1 MAIKIAISL
10 TALSLIQIGMAEVWD
25 RKGSAPIVGQDRQAH
40 YLFIPHHCRI
50 TARWVGR
57 GVVARL
63 VWWRWFS
70 TQYEAETFVFSRIYC
85 NIRKPLM
92 PIRYPIAFRGMA
104 RLSGCSAW
112 RLKVPKIEHLTHPK
126 PYIVPKPDALPKP
139 FACFSLICSSRNL
152 MSCRNSVFFRNLLIV
167 SALFVQVETLCR
179 AETRCFSE
187 TFCLFQPYL
196 LKPKPSFFVEL
207 GAVVH
212 QRETSARFC
221 HQRNLQAF
229 FVTFCLFAFWRN

>member
-25 RKGSAPIVGQDRQAH
+25 RKGSAPNVGQDRQAH

-92 PIRYPIAFRGMA
+92 PIRYPIAFRGTA
-104 RLSGCSAW
+104 RPSVCSAW
-112 RLKVPKIEHLTHPK
+112 RLKVPKIERLTHPK
-126 PYIVPKPDALPKP
+126 PYIVPKPYTLPKP
-139 FACFSLICSSRNL
+139 FAYFSLICS
-152 MSCRNSVFFRNLLIV
+152 FRNPRFSWNLERLRISV
-167 SALFVQVETLCR
+167 KPRLAFVI
-179 AETRCFSE
+179 SE
-187 TFCLFQPYL
+187 TC
-196 LKPKPSFFVEL
+196 KPFSSLSAFSPFSATK
-207 GAVVH
+207 AVLRV
-212 QRETSARFC
+212 
-221 HQRNLQAF
+221 
-229 FVTFCLFAFWRN
+229 

>member
-25 RKGSAPIVGQDRQAH
+25 RKGSAPNVGQDRQAH

-70 TQYEAETFVFSRIYC
+70 TQYEAETFVFPRIYC

-92 PIRYPIAFRGMA
+92 PIRYPIAFRGTA
-104 RLSGCSAW
+104 RPSVCSAR
-112 RLKVPKIEHLTHPK
+112 RLKVPKIERLTHPK
-126 PYIVPKPDALPKP
+126 PYIVPKTPCSSETFCLFLPYLLKPKP
-139 FACFSLICSSRNL
+139 YIVPKLGAFPKIFACFSLICSSRNPI
-152 MSCRNSVFFRNLLIV
+152 SCRNPILCRNLLLV
-167 SALFVQVETLCR
+167 SALFVQVETLVFRGTWSGC
-179 AETRCFSE
+179 A
-187 TFCLFQPYL
+187 
-196 LKPKPSFFVEL
+196 
-207 GAVVH
+207 
-212 QRETSARFC
+212 SA
-221 HQRNLQAF
+221 
-229 FVTFCLFAFWRN
+229 

>member
-92 PIRYPIAFRGMA
+92 PIRYPIAFRGTA
-104 RLSGCSAW
+104 RPSGCSAW

-139 FACFSLICSSRNL
+139 FACFSLICSNRNPRFSWNL
-152 MSCRNSVFFRNLLIV
+152 ERLCISVKPRL
-167 SALFVQVETLCR
+167 AFVN
-179 AETRCFSE
+179 SE
-187 TFCLFQPYL
+187 TC
-196 LKPKPSFFVEL
+196 KPFSSLSAFSPF
-207 GAVVH
+207 GATKAVLRV
-212 QRETSARFC
+212 RETKC
-221 HQRNLQAF
+221 
-229 FVTFCLFAFWRN
+229 

>member
-92 PIRYPIAFRGMA
+92 PIRYPIAFRGTA
-104 RLSGCSAW
+104 RPSVCSAW
-112 RLKVPKIEHLTHPK
+112 RLKVPKLGAFPK
-126 PYIVPKPDALPKP
+126 L
-139 FACFSLICSSRNL
+139 FACFSLICSSRN
-152 MSCRNSVFFRNLLIV
+152 SVLFRNFLLV
-167 SALFVQVETLCR
+167 SALFVQ

-196 LKPKPSFFVEL
+196 LKAKPYIVPKTRCSSE
-207 GAVVH
+207 
-212 QRETSARFC
+212 
-221 HQRNLQAF
+221 
-229 FVTFCLFAFWRN
+229 TFCLFQSYLFKSKPYIVPKLGVFPKPFACLCLICSSRNPRFRGTWSGCASA

>member
-25 RKGSAPIVGQDRQAH
+25 RKGSAPNVGQDRQAH

-63 VWWRWFS
+63 VWRWFS

-92 PIRYPIAFRGMA
+92 PIRYPIAFRGTA
-104 RLSGCSAW
+104 RPSVCSAW
-112 RLKVPKIEHLTHPK
+112 RLKVPKLGAFPK
-126 PYIVPKPDALPKP
+126 I
-139 FACFSLICSSRNL
+139 FACFSLICSSRNP
-152 MSCRNSVFFRNLLIV
+152 MSCRNPDALPKPFACFCLICSSRNPRFSWNLERLCISVKPRF
-167 SALFVQVETLCR
+167 AFVI
-179 AETRCFSE
+179 SE
-187 TFCLFQPYL
+187 TCKPFSSLSAFSLF
-196 LKPKPSFFVEL
+196 
-207 GAVVH
+207 GATKAVLRV
-212 QRETSARFC
+212 
-221 HQRNLQAF
+221 
-229 FVTFCLFAFWRN
+229 

>member
-92 PIRYPIAFRGMA
+92 PIRYPIAFRGTA
-104 RLSGCSAW
+104 RPSVCSAW

-126 PYIVPKPDALPKP
+126 PYIVPKLGAFPKP
-139 FACFSLICSSRNL
+139 FARFCLICSSRDL
-152 MSCRNSVFFRNLLIV
+152 RFSWNSECLCISVRPRL
-167 SALFVQVETLCR
+167 AFVI
-179 AETRCFSE
+179 SE
-187 TFCLFQPYL
+187 TC
-196 LKPKPSFFVEL
+196 KPFSSLSAFSLL
-207 GAVVH
+207 GATKAVLRV
-212 QRETSARFC
+212 
-221 HQRNLQAF
+221 
-229 FVTFCLFAFWRN
+229 

>member
-92 PIRYPIAFRGMA
+92 PIRYPIAFRGTA
-104 RLSGCSAW
+104 RPSVCSAW
-112 RLKVPKIEHLTHPK
+112 RLKVPKLGAFPK
-126 PYIVPKPDALPKP
+126 L
-139 FACFSLICSSRNL
+139 FACFSLICSSRNP
-152 MSCRNSVFFRNLLIV
+152 MSCRNSVLCRNLLLI
-167 SALFVQVETLCR
+167 SALFAQGETLYR

-196 LKPKPSFFVEL
+196 FKPKPSFFVEL
-207 GAVVH
+207 GGFVH

>member
-25 RKGSAPIVGQDRQAH
+25 RKGSAPNVGQDRQAH

-63 VWWRWFS
+63 VWRWFS
-70 TQYEAETFVFSRIYC
+70 TQYEAETFVFSPIYC

-92 PIRYPIAFRGMA
+92 PIRYPIAFRSTA
-104 RLSGCSAW
+104 RPSVCSAW
-112 RLKVPKIEHLTHPK
+112 RLKVPKLSAFPK
-126 PYIVPKPDALPKP
+126 L
-139 FACFSLICSSRNL
+139 FACFSLICSSRNP
-152 MSCRNSVFFRNLLIV
+152 MSCRNSVLCRNLLLISALFAQGETLYRAENSVFFRNLLLV
-167 SALFVQVETLCR
+167 SVLFVQVETLYR

-187 TFCLFQPYL
+187 TFCLFMPYL
-196 LKPKPSFFVEL
+196 FK
-207 GAVVH
+207 
-212 QRETSARFC
+212 
-221 HQRNLQAF
+221 
-229 FVTFCLFAFWRN
+229 

>member
-25 RKGSAPIVGQDRQAH
+25 RKGSAPNVGQDRQAH

-92 PIRYPIAFRGMA
+92 PIRYPIAFRGTA
-104 RLSGCSAW
+104 RPSGCSAW

-126 PYIVPKPDALPKP
+126 PYIVPK
-139 FACFSLICSSRNL
+139 
-152 MSCRNSVFFRNLLIV
+152 
-167 SALFVQVETLCR
+167 
-179 AETRCFSE
+179 TRCSSE

-196 LKPKPSFFVEL
+196 LIPKPSLFVEL

-212 QRETSARFC
+212 QRETSVRFR

-229 FVTFCLFAFWRN
+229 FVTFCLFAF

>member
-63 VWWRWFS
+63 VWRWFS

-92 PIRYPIAFRGMA
+92 PIRYPIAFRGTA
-104 RLSGCSAW
+104 RPSVCSAW
-112 RLKVPKIEHLTHPK
+112 RHKVPKKSVWRIRNPISCRKLG
-126 PYIVPKPDALPKP
+126 VLPKP
-139 FACFSLICSSRNL
+139 FDCFSLIFSSRNP
-152 MSCRNSVFFRNLLIV
+152 
-167 SALFVQVETLCR
+167 
-179 AETRCFSE
+179 CFSWNLEWLCISVKPRLAFVISE
-187 TFCLFQPYL
+187 TC
-196 LKPKPSFFVEL
+196 KPFSSLSAFSPFSATK
-207 GAVVH
+207 AVLRV
-212 QRETSARFC
+212 
-221 HQRNLQAF
+221 
-229 FVTFCLFAFWRN
+229 

>member
-63 VWWRWFS
+63 VWWAVVQYHERA
-70 TQYEAETFVFSRIYC
+70 QYEAETFVFSRIYC

-92 PIRYPIAFRGMA
+92 PIRYPLALRGTA
-104 RLSGCSAW
+104 RPSVCSAW

-126 PYIVPKPDALPKP
+126 PYIVPKSDALPKP
-139 FACFSLICSSRNL
+139 FACFSLICSRRNPIL
-152 MSCRNSVFFRNLLIV
+152 CRNPMLCRNLLLI
-167 SALFVQVETLCR
+167 SALFAHSETLAFRGTWSVC
-179 AETRCFSE
+179 A
-187 TFCLFQPYL
+187 
-196 LKPKPSFFVEL
+196 
-207 GAVVH
+207 
-212 QRETSARFC
+212 SA
-221 HQRNLQAF
+221 
-229 FVTFCLFAFWRN
+229 

>member
-1 MAIKIAISL
+1 
-10 TALSLIQIGMAEVWD
+10 MAEVWN

-92 PIRYPIAFRGMA
+92 PIRYPIAFRGTA
-104 RLSGCSAW
+104 RPSVCSAW
-112 RLKVPKIEHLTHPK
+112 RLKVPILG
-126 PYIVPKPDALPKP
+126 AFPKP
-139 FACFSLICSSRNL
+139 FAYFSLICS
-152 MSCRNSVFFRNLLIV
+152 FRNPRFSWNLERLRISV
-167 SALFVQVETLCR
+167 KPRLAFVI
-179 AETRCFSE
+179 SE
-187 TFCLFQPYL
+187 TC
-196 LKPKPSFFVEL
+196 KPFSSLSAFSPFSATK
-207 GAVVH
+207 AVLRV
-212 QRETSARFC
+212 
-221 HQRNLQAF
+221 
-229 FVTFCLFAFWRN
+229 

>member
-25 RKGSAPIVGQDRQAH
+25 RKGSAPNVGQDRQAH

-92 PIRYPIAFRGMA
+92 PIRYPIAFRGTA
-104 RLSGCSAW
+104 RPSGCSAW

-126 PYIVPKPDALPKP
+126 TLYRAE
-139 FACFSLICSSRNL
+139 
-152 MSCRNSVFFRNLLIV
+152 NSVFFRNLLLV
-167 SALFVQVETLCR
+167 SALFVQVETLVFRGTWSVC
-179 AETRCFSE
+179 A
-187 TFCLFQPYL
+187 
-196 LKPKPSFFVEL
+196 
-207 GAVVH
+207 
-212 QRETSARFC
+212 SA
-221 HQRNLQAF
+221 
-229 FVTFCLFAFWRN
+229 